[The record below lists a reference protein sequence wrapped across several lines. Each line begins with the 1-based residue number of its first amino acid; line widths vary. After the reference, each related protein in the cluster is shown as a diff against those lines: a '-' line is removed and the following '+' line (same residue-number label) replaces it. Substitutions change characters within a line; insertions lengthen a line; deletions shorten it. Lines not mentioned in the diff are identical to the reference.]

1 VLKFL
6 RTSFKAYAAYDRD
19 KEPHKREQLLN
30 EISIYL
36 LSNADLVAEYFFLFK
51 DNVIVNYVNLI
62 NFLFKTGAIKNYE
75 KIDKNLIVSALSR
88 SLRAVLKFAQ
98 TTNSGPKDPTS
109 YMEDKEVSKLIY
121 EIQYS
126 ISLLENL

>member
-6 RTSFKAYAAYDRD
+6 RTAFRAYAAYDRD

-75 KIDKNLIVSALSR
+75 KIDQKLIVSALTR
-88 SLRAVLKFAQ
+88 SLQAVLKFAQ
-98 TTNSGPKDPTS
+98 TTTGQKDPTS
-109 YMEDKEVSKLIY
+109 YMEDKEVIFYLKIIPK
-121 EIQYS
+121 ES
-126 ISLLENL
+126 IENI